1 MVKWEQHN
9 FSFIFFLIHQQEK
22 LIKEDLQ
29 AQVEMLTSLDKSYSD
44 TGPVFDCVVFH
55 DGHTWRFVDSQI
67 DTVLVRVS
75 LDIVSTNN
83 NATHGP
89 QQK

>member
-1 MVKWEQHN
+1 MKKNYRECESVKMVKCEQNN

-55 DGHTWRFVDSQI
+55 DGHTWRFADS
-67 DTVLVRVS
+67 
-75 LDIVSTNN
+75 
-83 NATHGP
+83 
-89 QQK
+89 

>member
-1 MVKWEQHN
+1 MVKCEQNN

-55 DGHTWRFVDSQI
+55 DGHAWRFVDS
-67 DTVLVRVS
+67 L
-75 LDIVSTNN
+75 
-83 NATHGP
+83 
-89 QQK
+89 